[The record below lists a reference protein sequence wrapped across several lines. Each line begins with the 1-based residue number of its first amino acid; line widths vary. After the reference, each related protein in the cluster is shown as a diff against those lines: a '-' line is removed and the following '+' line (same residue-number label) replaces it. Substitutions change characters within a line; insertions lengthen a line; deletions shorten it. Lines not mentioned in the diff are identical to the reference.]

1 MVNTAQSAFSSTVV
15 SLFSFAS
22 QTELRGGRA
31 PASPIGSWFPL
42 EHHASTESWLVSTS
56 NSAGEEHGLLLG
68 SSNSSA
74 TARLSEPSHTSTAR
88 LTAIVLEVKQPVL
101 LQTNA
106 HSKCFKIIKQWSPNV
121 PRGSA
126 VSKIAQLTDLRF
138 CSMQKLANW
147 NEMEDF
153 QLVL

>member
-1 MVNTAQSAFSSTVV
+1 MINTARSAFSGVVV

-31 PASPIGSWFPL
+31 PASPTGSWFPM
-42 EHHASTESWLVSTS
+42 EHHPLTENGLVSTS
-56 NSAGEEHGLLLG
+56 SAGEERGLLLG
-68 SSNSSA
+68 SSGSSA

-88 LTAIVLEVKQPVL
+88 LTALVLQIKQPVL

-106 HSKCFKIIKQWSPNV
+106 HSESFKIIKQWSPNV
-121 PRGSA
+121 PRGPE
-126 VSKIAQLTDLRF
+126 VSKITQLTNLRF
-138 CSMQKLANW
+138 CSKQRLASW